1 MTKFQKTF
9 FLVEYYIQAAYET
22 DYLRDTAGP
31 YDKAFTLAFRKE
43 MEEEDWFT
51 EEMRSRKTRFKA
63 GDNVGSLIKQYPAY
77 FREKG
82 KDITF
87 VLQLL
92 KDKTTHEAE
101 LIATLY
107 AVWNNRLIKKL
118 PVKERELVSD
128 FFNWSPK
135 KTEEFQEQE
144 ISAAY
149 KWMKEVKLIPQ
160 GFGKFIE

>member
-1 MTKFQKTF
+1 M
-9 FLVEYYIQAAYET
+9 
-22 DYLRDTAGP
+22 
-31 YDKAFTLAFRKE
+31 AFRKE
-43 MEEEDWFT
+43 MEEEDWFM
-51 EEMRSRKTRFKA
+51 EEMRSGKTRFKA
-63 GDNVGSLIKQYPAY
+63 GDNIGSLIKQYPAF

-82 KDITF
+82 GDITF

-118 PVKERELVSD
+118 PIKEEELIFD

-135 KTEEFQEQE
+135 KKEEFQEDE
-144 ISAAY
+144 ISNTY
-149 KWMKEVKLIPQ
+149 KWMKEVRLTPT
-160 GFGKFIE
+160 GFGKLIQ